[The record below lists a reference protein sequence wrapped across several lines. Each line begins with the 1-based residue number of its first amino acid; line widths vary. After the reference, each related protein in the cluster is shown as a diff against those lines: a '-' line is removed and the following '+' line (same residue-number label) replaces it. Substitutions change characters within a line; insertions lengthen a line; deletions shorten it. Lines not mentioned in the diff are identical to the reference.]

1 MPERRTQVAIV
12 GAGPAGLLLGRL
24 LERAG
29 IEAVIVERRSR
40 EYCEA
45 RIRAGVLEHTTREL
59 LIEADVGERMVS
71 EGMVHGGIHL
81 HFDGESHH
89 IAMDQLTGGRSVT
102 IYGQTEVVKDLIEA
116 RLASDR
122 PLVFEADEVTVD
134 GIDGSSPSVR
144 YRSADGGE
152 QVLRADFVA
161 GCDGFHGV
169 CRSLLGAELRTWERV
184 YPFAWLGILADVPP
198 STDELIYARHE
209 RGFALHSMRSP
220 TVSRLY
226 LQVAPDEDLDAWSD
240 DRIWEE
246 LRIRL
251 RAERFELRSGP
262 IREKS
267 VTPMRSFVAAPM
279 RRGRLL
285 LAGDA
290 AHIVPPT
297 GAKGLNLA
305 VADVA
310 VLADALAAVYAAAD
324 MSGLDEYSDR
334 CLRRVWRAQHFSW
347 WMTSMLHVDPSDD
360 AYGAEL
366 ARSQLRYVCES
377 RAAARSLA
385 ENYVGFDHER
395 AAPAG

>member
-1 MPERRTQVAIV
+1 M
-12 GAGPAGLLLGRL
+12 
-24 LERAG
+24 
-29 IEAVIVERRSR
+29 IVERRSR

-251 RAERFELRSGP
+251 RADRFELRSGP